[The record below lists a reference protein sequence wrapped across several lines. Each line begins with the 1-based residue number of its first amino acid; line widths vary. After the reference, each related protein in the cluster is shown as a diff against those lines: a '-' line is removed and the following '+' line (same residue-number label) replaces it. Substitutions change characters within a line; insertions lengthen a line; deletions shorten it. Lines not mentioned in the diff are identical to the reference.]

1 VTDRATYNL
10 IFNAVGALIGI
21 TVICYVAWSFF
32 QTERKEP
39 CRARYPAP
47 TRFSLATS
55 AGAPLSPIELQ
66 GRAGVGEWG
75 VLDNSKVV
83 TVDQAPGTALE
94 VKLAPVPSEL
104 AQSERDTNGIDF
116 RWTPLGMKAATAACL
131 DYSVFVPE
139 KFPFNEGG
147 GVLPAVVGG
156 APPPANSE
164 KPDRFSV
171 RLEWTEEGKGVLSAA
186 TAGLDFRA
194 VNLTGFPLEPGHW
207 MRVQQEVVLNTPGAA
222 DGIVRLWADGDL
234 MAEDTGIEL
243 RKNKDDGIIGVL
255 ADIGYVRQPPA
266 APGSLQFSPFEI
278 SWR

>member
-1 VTDRATYNL
+1 N
-10 IFNAVGALIGI
+10 
-21 TVICYVAWSFF
+21 
-32 QTERKEP
+32 
-39 CRARYPAP
+39 
-47 TRFSLATS
+47 
-55 AGAPLSPIELQ
+55 
-66 GRAGVGEWG
+66 
-75 VLDNSKVV
+75 
-83 TVDQAPGTALE
+83 
-94 VKLAPVPSEL
+94 
-104 AQSERDTNGIDF
+104 TNGIDF
-116 RWTPLGMKAATAACL
+116 RWTPLGLKAATAACL

-147 GVLPAVVGG
+147 GVLPAVIGG
-156 APPPANSE
+156 SPPPANSE

-171 RLEWTEEGKGVLSAA
+171 RLEWTEDAKGVLSVAP
-186 TAGLDFRA
+186 AGLDFRA

-234 MAEDTGIEL
+234 AAEDTGIEL

>member
-1 VTDRATYNL
+1 MTDRATYNL

-222 DGIVRLWADGDL
+222 DGIVRLWTDGDL
-234 MAEDTGIEL
+234 KAEDTGIEL
-243 RKNKDDGIIGVL
+243 RKSKDDGISGVL

-278 SWR
+278 SRR

>member
-47 TRFSLATS
+47 TRLSLATS
-55 AGAPLSPIELQ
+55 AGTPLSPIELQ

-94 VKLAPVPSEL
+94 VKLAPVPGEL

-116 RWTPLGMKAATAACL
+116 RWTPLGMKSATAACL
-131 DYSVFVPE
+131 DYSIFVPE

-171 RLEWTEEGKGVLSAA
+171 RLEWTEDGKGVLSVA
-186 TAGLDFRA
+186 TAGLDFRS